1 MQTIHLQIPTTVLQ
15 CCLYLLD
22 RTPYTFEVQE
32 FLSLFPRKKSAFG
45 RSKHKWFVVSFKK
58 SGAIFPKRTKYNK
71 MISPNFHSYLPLAQL
86 FLHVLAKGSPKSFS
100 FKWCLVSPVAWTH
113 HEFKM
118 SIFPN
123 KKHSCSQTNKIH
135 DFDPENKPWKKP
147 NPNAPCMDYL
157 FTYIMWKMARFQG
170 EMVGK
175 YSLHGTFWE
184 EKTRPFSST
193 ISSTSLAT
201 IGGTGGR

>member
-1 MQTIHLQIPTTVLQ
+1 MHKISQN
-15 CCLYLLD
+15 D
-22 RTPYTFEVQE
+22 
-32 FLSLFPRKKSAFG
+32 LSK
-45 RSKHKWFVVSFKK
+45 
-58 SGAIFPKRTKYNK
+58 
-71 MISPNFHSYLPLAQL
+71 
-86 FLHVLAKGSPKSFS
+86 FS
-100 FKWCLVSPVAWTH
+100 FISSIGSIISTCTCKGVLKEFQLQMVLVSKVTWTH

-118 SIFPN
+118 PIFPS

-184 EKTRPFSST
+184 EKNRPFSST

-201 IGGTGGR
+201 IGGTGGRLLRLLDLEKVFNCSRATMASGCFRFAKTIWKPWGFHREWSQKKKHTKSYWNIYWTFAKI